1 MNTSPA
7 RDLAIPAGASIGW
20 AGLFVHNIADLPGQT
35 FLSPESIIP
44 LLVTALLVAG
54 WFTPVRYAATITLL
68 SWGLLNFLGGGL
80 LSVLPLPF
88 LPFAPEQTPSHYLF
102 HGVYALAQVPLI
114 LSTAGWLGIHSR
126 IGKRHPSGDAS

>member
-1 MNTSPA
+1 MNTAPA
-7 RDLAIPAGASIGW
+7 RDLAVPVGAFIGW
-20 AGLFVHNIADLPGQT
+20 AGLFVHNLADLPGQT

-54 WFTPVRYAATITLL
+54 WFTPARYAATVALL
-68 SWGLLNFLGGGL
+68 SWGLLNFLGGGV

-102 HGVYALAQVPLI
+102 HGVYALAQLPLI
-114 LSTAGWLGIHSR
+114 IGTAGWLRIHSR
-126 IGKRHPSGDAS
+126 TGQRHPSGDAP

>member
-1 MNTSPA
+1 MTISPA
-7 RDLAIPAGASIGW
+7 RELAVPVGALIGW
-20 AGLFVHNIADLPGQT
+20 AGLFVHNLADLPGQS

-54 WFTPVRYAATITLL
+54 WFTSVRYAATIALL
-68 SWGLLNFLGGGL
+68 SWGLLNFLGGGV

-114 LSTAGWLGIHSR
+114 LSTAGWLRMHAR
-126 IGKRHPSGDAS
+126 TRQPQPTRDAS

>member
-1 MNTSPA
+1 MTISPA
-7 RDLAIPAGASIGW
+7 RELAVPVGALIGW
-20 AGLFVHNIADLPGQT
+20 AGLFVHNLADLPGQS

-54 WFTPVRYAATITLL
+54 WFTSVRYAATIALL
-68 SWGLLNFLGGGL
+68 SWGLLNFLGGGV

-114 LSTAGWLGIHSR
+114 LSSAGWLRMHAR
-126 IGKRHPSGDAS
+126 TGKRHPSVDAS